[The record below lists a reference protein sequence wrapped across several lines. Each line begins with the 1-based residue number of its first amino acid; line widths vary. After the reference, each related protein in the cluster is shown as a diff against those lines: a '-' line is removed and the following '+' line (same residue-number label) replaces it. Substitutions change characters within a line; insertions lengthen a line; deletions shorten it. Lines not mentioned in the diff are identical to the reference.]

1 MVPCGSAG
9 TRATA
14 CFHKKEALSESFDPL
29 AARGLQPHSFSAIF
43 GQLTSDQ
50 KFRPARSSGSA
61 APFFK
66 IDGRREVV
74 RFEWPG
80 AGPKGTSQAADT
92 LGCSRSGVVSIEA
105 LKRMSPGRHPGFRR
119 VIDVGAAAGRVGA
132 FHYSSSSQS
141 PMITP
146 KAVLWRSIPD
156 GEWLPMGL
164 EDMQ

>member
-1 MVPCGSAG
+1 VIGGWYCGSAG

-105 LKRMSPGRHPGFRR
+105 LKRMSPGSAPWVSTRDRCRCRCWSRWGISLFIFITITNDHAQSCS
-119 VIDVGAAAGRVGA
+119 VA
-132 FHYSSSSQS
+132 FY
-141 PMITP
+141 P
-146 KAVLWRSIPD
+146 
-156 GEWLPMGL
+156 
-164 EDMQ
+164 